1 MDNISIN
8 MIFTLSS
15 LKESKAN
22 KYIYFVFIL
31 FVYFLI
37 ILFNLTLIVT
47 IILER
52 ALHEPMYIFLCNL
65 CFNGLYGTAGFYP
78 KFLSDLINDNY
89 LISYNG
95 CVLQIFVI
103 YGYVMCEFATLMIMA
118 YDRFVA
124 ICKPLNYHA
133 IMTPTNTG
141 RLILSSW
148 LFTLTTVITAI
159 TLTRRL
165 ELCGSHIDKS
175 YCDNWSVVKLSC
187 VPTTINNVFGYIL
200 ILSLI
205 AHAVFILFSYM
216 KLINACIK
224 SQENKKIF
232 MKTCLPHLLS
242 LINFTV
248 AILFDTLFSRYGSR
262 DFPQSLRDFLQL
274 EFLIIPPL
282 LNPII
287 YGLKLTELRFTVVA
301 QGRVVL
307 ELLHHVYLVMYRRQC
322 SVMVKELVL

>member
-1 MDNISIN
+1 MDNISFN
-8 MIFTLSS
+8 MMITLSS
-15 LKESKAN
+15 LRESKGN
-22 KYIYFVFIL
+22 KYTYFFFFS
-31 FVYFLI
+31 FVYILI

-78 KFLSDLINDNY
+78 KFLSDLVYGIHH
-89 LISYNG
+89 ISYNG
-95 CVLQIFVI
+95 CILQIFVI

-124 ICKPLNYHA
+124 ICKPLNYHT
-133 IMTPTNTG
+133 IMTSQTIG
-141 RLILSSW
+141 KLILSSW
-148 LFTLTTVITAI
+148 LFTLITVITAI
-159 TLTRRL
+159 MLTIRL
-165 ELCGSHIDKS
+165 ELCRSHIDKS

-187 VPTTINNVFGYIL
+187 VSTTVNNVFGYFL

-205 AHAVFILFSYM
+205 AHAVFIVFSYM

-224 SQENKKIF
+224 SKESKKIF

-242 LINFTV
+242 LINFTI
-248 AILFDTLFSRYGSR
+248 AILFDTLFSRYGSK

-274 EFLIIPPL
+274 EFLIVPPL

-287 YGLKLTELRFTVVA
+287 YGLKLTEIRK
-301 QGRVVL
+301 RVF
-307 ELLHHVYLVMYRRQC
+307 RKC
-322 SVMVKELVL
+322 KEPKMKDSYHTRKR

>member
-1 MDNISIN
+1 MFFSSGFIHLMDNISFN
-8 MIFTLSS
+8 VVFTLYS
-15 LKESKAN
+15 LKELKAN
-22 KYIYFVFIL
+22 KYIYFVIIL
-31 FVYFLI
+31 FLYILI

-52 ALHEPMYIFLCNL
+52 TLHEPMYIFLCNL

-78 KFLSDLINDNY
+78 KFLSDLVSDVH

-95 CVLQIFVI
+95 CILQTFVI
-103 YGYVMCEFATLMIMA
+103 YGYVMCVFATLMIMA

-124 ICKPLNYHA
+124 ICKPLKYHA
-133 IMTPTNTG
+133 IMTSQSTG

-148 LFTLTTVITAI
+148 LFTLITVVTAI
-159 TLTRRL
+159 MLTNRL
-165 ELCGSHIDKS
+165 KLCGSRIDKS

-187 VPTTINNVFGYIL
+187 VSTTVNNAFGYFLIIL
-200 ILSLI
+200 LI
-205 AHAVFILFSYM
+205 AHAVFIVFSYM

-224 SQENKKIF
+224 SNESKKIF

-242 LINFTV
+242 LINFTA
-248 AILFDTLFSRYGSR
+248 AILFDTLFSRYGSK

-287 YGLKLTELRFTVVA
+287 YGLKLTEIRK
-301 QGRVVL
+301 RVF
-307 ELLHHVYLVMYRRQC
+307 RKC
-322 SVMVKELVL
+322 KEPKIKHYHYTRKR